1 MGDLDASAPFLGADV
16 ERATLRQRI
25 RRSWGSIT
33 APFRRLWRK
42 VYYGISWVTSWVWL
56 QLSQEPAKTIHAF
69 KMALALTLA
78 FLLVL
83 LKAPY
88 ALIGSHAIWAIMTV
102 IVVFEFTIGATLS
115 KGLNRGVGTLLAGLL
130 AVIIGELSDL
140 SDGIMHP
147 IMVGVSAFVVGG
159 VVTYAKLWPTMKLY
173 EYGFRTFLITF
184 SYIMVAEYRQSD
196 PVNTAVN
203 RFFIILLGAVIGLS
217 VNIFVLPLWAGEELH
232 EFVSKNFDS
241 LADSLEV
248 CVNEYLQGVVLERVP
263 SKILMGL
270 AADDPVYKGYRLA
283 LLSAA
288 KEESLATFAS
298 WEPPHGQFR
307 RFKYPW
313 KNYVKVGAILRHCT
327 YSVVALHACLRSAI
341 QAPIQVRCLLKDEL
355 LGLSQECAQVL
366 RKLGQQV
373 YLMQKGDRSTIMKG
387 VLKAIERLQ
396 HSLYLHSYLLVRPET
411 GILDENYIEELP
423 LSVIPEIKKSE
434 RERDEVGP
442 FFQPG
447 NATKLGVAFARQ
459 ASIDFGRK
467 HYRKLHSWPYRP
479 ADDFDFAK
487 DSVFEQK
494 VRVLESASALSL
506 GTFATLLVEVALR
519 LDYLVDAVEELGE
532 LGGFKEVAKEQKNST
547 EVKGELNG
555 LVYDSL

>member
-1 MGDLDASAPFLGADV
+1 MGNLDASAPLLADQTAV
-16 ERATLRQRI
+16 CQHTGGC
-25 RRSWGSIT
+25 WGSTT
-33 APFRRLWRK
+33 APFRRLWNR
-42 VYYGISWVTSWVWL
+42 VYTSISWAASTVWL
-56 QLSQEPAKTIHAF
+56 HLSKEPDKAIHGF

-88 ALIGSHAIWAIMTV
+88 ALFGSHAIWAIMTV
-102 IVVFEFTIGATLS
+102 IVVFEVTVGATLS
-115 KGLNRGVGTLLAGLL
+115 KGLNRGAGTLLAGAL
-130 AVIIGELSDL
+130 AVVLSELSDL
-140 SDGIMHP
+140 SEGIMHP
-147 IMVGVSAFVVGG
+147 VMVGASAFIVGG
-159 VVTYAKLWPTMKLY
+159 VVTFGRLWPTMKPY

-232 EFVSKNFDS
+232 EFVSKNFGS

-248 CVNEYLQGVVLERVP
+248 CVHEYLRGAVLERVP

-288 KEESLATFAS
+288 KEESLATFAG
-298 WEPPHGQFR
+298 WEPPHGRFR

-313 KNYVKVGAILRHCT
+313 QNYVKVGAILRHCT

-341 QAPIQVRCLLKDEL
+341 QAPLQVRSLFKDEL
-355 LGLSQECAQVL
+355 LGLSQQCALVF
-366 RKLGQQV
+366 RKLGQEV
-373 YLMQKGDRSTIMKG
+373 LLMQKNDHMTILNG
-387 VLKAIERLQ
+387 VHKAIEQLQ

-411 GILDENYIEELP
+411 GILEQNLMEELP
-423 LSVIPEIKKSE
+423 LSVIPEIKQNE
-434 RERDEVGP
+434 GEEDEAGAFVQSAG
-442 FFQPG
+442 
-447 NATKLGVAFARQ
+447 TTTVGVAFAHE
-459 ASIDFGRK
+459 ASRDHARRRIK
-467 HYRKLHSWPYRP
+467 KLHSWPYRQV
-479 ADDFDFAK
+479 DDFEFAK
-487 DSVFEQK
+487 DQVFEQK

-519 LDYLVDAVEELGE
+519 LDYLVEAVDELGT
-532 LGGFKEVAKEQKNST
+532 LAGFKDLAKEQT
-547 EVKGELNG
+547 TGVEARRELNG
-555 LVYDSL
+555 RVYSTS